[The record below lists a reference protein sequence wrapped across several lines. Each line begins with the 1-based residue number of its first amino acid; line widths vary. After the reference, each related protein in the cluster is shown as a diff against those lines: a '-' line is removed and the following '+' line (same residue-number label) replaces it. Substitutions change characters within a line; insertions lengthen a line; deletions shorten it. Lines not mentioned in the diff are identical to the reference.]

1 MSRARRSKGFT
12 LAELMLTTAI
22 IIILAALGFIALIN
36 YQKDLKLTEMDNAA
50 REIFVAAQNH
60 LTASE
65 KSGEWEEFY
74 TETLSSESDS
84 YDVKMNSE
92 DGHDYYYVIYNPDET
107 DALKNSSLQYLLPFG
122 SIDDTLRS
130 SGSYIIEYD
139 AENASIRSVFFTDGG
154 KSNHEWFHVNSSV
167 SWNEANRLRPT
178 ESDQKKQE
186 RREYRSGNNTAAI
199 GYYGEASVTKNE
211 VTLKEPT
218 VVIHNDNT
226 LSVEITDPDYGVK
239 DNNGNALVTKLQL
252 VVTGMDSNATAGITL
267 SYNRTSN
274 ALSTAVEDVKVP
286 GKSEHY
292 LQINRDILK
301 GAKAEMVTDTSGKQV
316 LKYTITLD
324 QIDNSTND
332 ANLHFAHLFPCNS
345 NEGNRGKDGQ
355 YFTAGEDINI
365 RAQIVLDTRASGQS
379 NLSAASVSSSKI
391 TNSLFASSEQSDF
404 TYRDVKDKRQANT
417 KEHKAIISN
426 LRHLQNLDPDV
437 SDLEQ
442 SSDTNEHFRIIQ
454 AEIVSSL
461 NWNSYFSNKTITG
474 YRNGNALTSQGKF
487 YPIDNKRISLLEG
500 KDGSDI
506 TIQNLNIGTR
516 ERTSSRGNTT
526 VYSGLFARLDD
537 PDDFELTVRNLSLS
551 DLNIDTK
558 DNDST
563 AYAGGIIGYANAN
576 VYIENVHLYD
586 INRNNYKNLTITGGT
601 NTSAGG
607 LVGQS
612 GDSANKGKLNIE
624 NSSVSIHVESGQ
636 NAGGFIGVGRGTV
649 SINNSYTGGY
659 IDDTGTYSQDTANI
673 LSTGTNEGHAGGL
686 IGSIQRGS
694 LTIEDS
700 FATTSVSGRTVG
712 GLIGTSENDG
722 TNISLKNV
730 YYAGAVYCTGT
741 RTGDNKVMGAVIGY
755 QNNANIKTDGYIDTL
770 LGETMIY
777 GSSEAEASHITTVDK
792 ETPVP
797 SNGLTAVSKNHAS
810 VTHPYSESLQ
820 NQNYP
825 YSMNQDKYYGDW
837 IYLNDHARFVITK
850 TIHLD
855 KESIPQDQINTEL
868 EFIKDNTGFD
878 VDRRLINDK
887 SLRHY
892 TELYLKDASCT
903 SSDGG
908 YTQACTLNADLDTGY
923 YYRFTEVNNGVNNT
937 TAISENSGKN
947 DTAPHD
953 VDYMRNFD
961 SSQSIKDRYVSQ
973 SDDSYLNTKY
983 DVTIH
988 GASETYQRNARTDE
1002 FEKTSESKN
1011 LTYNVFSGNNTRVGH
1026 SIISTADTARLAL
1039 DDNNY
1044 IQFTN
1049 PVFDIAFDNTY
1060 AKNKPETV
1068 NGLIYYEGL
1077 SSNPTGEAQRYTFHS
1092 VENTVDENGNEK
1104 VVETN
1109 NLENGT
1115 GQYAVD
1121 DGYLVCLDD
1130 DQMIRFNKYNGYA
1143 SYYSAADWN
1152 RSGVFTELSEA
1163 EIRKYGITTPKKV
1176 YRINLETLKSQITGG
1191 DGDYPGMIIMRVQSG
1206 NKEYIYSLN
1215 EVFGDCVSSGDNQT
1229 EKSFEIRSADQLER
1243 FTTWKDSG
1251 NEIYSTRMLGQG
1263 GYTIHQMLDIDM
1275 SGRSFQTI
1283 KHMQNCSYEGYGRV
1297 KLLNL
1302 DSTFIKNL
1310 HNNASIKNLILSFNI
1325 KTNDQIQ
1332 PYGNDYGL
1340 ITSSMEGSHINNVV
1354 VQDTIIDNATIGSQN
1369 NKANSF
1375 GIIGS
1380 TTNSSDI
1387 SDVTFK
1393 NIAFN
1398 NASVNAANMG
1408 LIGNNGGAV
1417 VKNLNVDKV
1426 SFNDSSINS
1435 DNFGGI
1441 IGNQGGGSLS
1451 NSTINGLNISNTN
1464 ITGTNAGGIIGSS
1477 AGTNISN
1484 INIHGLS
1491 VEGSSGTGNTINATQ
1506 SFGGIIGNQSQ
1517 GSINGITSDGMHIT
1531 NMNVNSI
1538 YAGGVIGH
1546 TSDASVSN
1554 INVPGFTITGNSD
1567 TKNSINAQY
1576 FGGIIGYQERGQVS
1590 GITSNEMKITNM
1602 NVTGTYAGGV
1612 IGNTSGG
1619 IVSDITLSDAS
1630 MLNNTMTVTYFG
1642 GVTGNQNSTINNTVV
1657 HDLSIKDDSQGKN
1670 IINAQYFGG
1679 VFGIVQG
1686 TVNGITVTASD
1697 ITNADSY
1704 GISLNGLK
1712 VNSQMSGGVIGY
1724 NKGTI
1729 NSLSVNNQNQDSWF
1743 SDIQITGNDFSDSI
1757 TQYPGQTMYD
1767 YGAVIGNNEGTLK
1780 NFSMSH
1786 VNMTDNTFPSG
1797 DTVNIGLLA
1806 GINQL
1811 NIDNSD
1817 TSSTHDI
1824 HDLTINDCYGNN
1836 KQVINTYAFIG
1847 KNSSLGNQWY
1857 NRAVINSVVIR
1868 DYASDGYGFVYQ
1880 NVNDG
1885 LIQNCSILTTDTDD
1899 YQPVNK
1905 DNQSIDY
1912 DVQTHISNY
1921 SVINDSSNTKIDNS
1935 NISFS

>member
-1 MSRARRSKGFT
+1 MSRVRRSKGFT

-74 TETLSSESDS
+74 TETLSSDN

-139 AENASIRSVFFTDGG
+139 AKNASVRSVFFTDGG
-154 KSNHEWFHVNSSV
+154 KSSNEWFHVNSSV
-167 SWNEANRLRPT
+167 SWNDANALRPT
-178 ESDQKKQE
+178 KSDQKKQE
-186 RREYRSGNNTAAI
+186 RREYKSGNNTAAI

-218 VVIHNDNT
+218 VVIHNGNT
-226 LSVEITDPDYGVK
+226 LSVDIYDPNYGVK
-239 DNNGNALVTKLQL
+239 DNNGHSLVTKLQL
-252 VVTGMDSNATAGITL
+252 IVTGMDSNVTAGITL
-267 SYNRTSN
+267 SYNRTGN
-274 ALSTAVEDVKVP
+274 ALSSTVEDVKVP

-301 GAKAEMVTDTSGKQV
+301 GAKAYMETDASGRQV

-324 QIDNSTND
+324 QIDSTND
-332 ANLHFAHLFPCNS
+332 ANLHFAHLFPCNP
-345 NEGNRGKDGQ
+345 NEGNRGNNGQ

-365 RAQIVLDTRASGQS
+365 RAQIILDNRASGQT

-404 TYRDVKDKRQANT
+404 TYRDVKKKRQAND

-442 SSDTNEHFRIIQ
+442 SNDTNGEHFRIIQ

-461 NWNSYFSNKTITG
+461 DWRNSYFNDKTITG
-474 YRNGNALTSQGKF
+474 YRKGNALTDQGKF
-487 YPIDNKRISLLEG
+487 YPIDNRRISLLEG
-500 KDGSDI
+500 KDGEDI
-506 TIQNLNIGTR
+506 SIHNLNIGTR
-516 ERTSSRGNTT
+516 ERTSSRGNKT

-537 PDDFELTVRNLSLS
+537 PDDFELTVRNLSLA
-551 DLNIDTK
+551 DLNIDDK
-558 DNDST
+558 NDDSN
-563 AYAGGIIGYANAN
+563 AYIGGVIGYANAN
-576 VYIENVHLYD
+576 VYIENVHIYD
-586 INRNNYKNLTITGGT
+586 TNRNTYKNHSITGGS
-601 NTSAGG
+601 NANAGG

-612 GDSANKGKLNIE
+612 GSGETGNLNIE
-624 NSSVSIHVESGQ
+624 DSSVSIHVESGQ
-636 NAGGFIGVGRGTV
+636 NTGGLIGAGRGTV
-649 SINNSYTGGY
+649 SINNSYSGGY
-659 IDDTGTYSQDTANI
+659 IDDTGTYTQDTVNI
-673 LSTGTNEGHAGGL
+673 LSTGTDEGHAGGL
-686 IGSIQRGS
+686 IGGIQGGS

-712 GLIGTSENDG
+712 GLIGTSENEN

-730 YYAGAVYCTGT
+730 YYAGAVYCTGS
-741 RTGDNKVMGAVIGY
+741 RTGDNKVMGGIIGHE
-755 QNNANIKTDGYIDTL
+755 NNANITTDGYINTL
-770 LGETMIY
+770 LGETMMY
-777 GSSEAEASHITTVDK
+777 GSSEADAANITTVDK

-797 SNGLTAVSKNHAS
+797 SNGLTVVSKNHAS
-810 VTHPYSESLQ
+810 VTHSY
-820 NQNYP
+820 NQSGNYP
-825 YSMNQDKYYGDW
+825 YSMNQNKYYGDW

-855 KESIPQDQINTEL
+855 KESIPQDQINAEL
-868 EFIKDNTGFD
+868 EFIKNNTGFD
-878 VDRRLINDK
+878 VDRYSSEYSDSNYPE
-887 SLRHY
+887 HY
-892 TELYLKDASCT
+892 TELYLTNASCT
-903 SSDGG
+903 PSDGG
-908 YTQACTLNADLDTGY
+908 YTQACTLNADLETGY
-923 YYRFTEVNNGVNNT
+923 YYQFTEVNNGINN
-937 TAISENSGKN
+937 SVYNSHGRN
-947 DTAPHD
+947 DTVPHSYYYGYD
-953 VDYMRNFD
+953 RRDRMNQFPSD
-961 SSQSIKDRYVSQ
+961 QSVKDRYVSQ

-983 DVTIH
+983 EITVQGD
-988 GASETYQRNARTDE
+988 SETYQRRNWYGSYQ
-1002 FEKTSESKN
+1002 KISEEKN
-1011 LTYNVFSGNNTRVGH
+1011 LTRSLDSANNTQT
-1026 SIISTADTARLAL
+1026 IFYLSTADTAAL
-1039 DDNNY
+1039 TIDDNNY

-1049 PVFDIAFDNTY
+1049 PVFDITFDNTY

-1068 NGLIYYEGL
+1068 NGLIYYEGI
-1077 SSNPTGEAQRYTFHS
+1077 SSRPTGEAQRYTFHS

-1115 GQYAVD
+1115 GKYAVE

-1130 DQMIRFNKYNGYA
+1130 DQKIRFNKYNGYA
-1143 SYYSAADWN
+1143 SYYSAADWS

-1163 EIRKYGITTPKKV
+1163 EIRKYGITTSKKV

-1191 DGDYPGMIIMRVQSG
+1191 DGDYPGMIIMRVQSD

-1243 FTTWKDSG
+1243 FTTWKNSD
-1251 NEIYSTRMLGQG
+1251 NQIYSTRMLGQG

-1275 SGRSFQTI
+1275 SGRAFQTI
-1283 KHMQNCSYEGYGRV
+1283 EHMSNSTYEGGSGQV

-1302 DSTFIKNL
+1302 DSTFTKNV
-1310 HNNASIKNLILSFNI
+1310 NANSSINNLILSFNI
-1325 KTNDQIQ
+1325 HANDKIQ
-1332 PYGNDYGL
+1332 TESNNYGL

-1354 VQDTIIDNATIGSQN
+1354 VQDTTIDNATIGNTN
-1369 NKANSF
+1369 NKANSV

-1380 TTNSSDI
+1380 TSNSSDI

-1393 NIAFN
+1393 NMTFN
-1398 NASVNAANMG
+1398 NASVNATNMG
-1408 LIGNNGGAV
+1408 LIGNNGGAI
-1417 VKNLNVDKV
+1417 VKNMNVDNV
-1426 SFNDSSINS
+1426 SFNNSSINS

-1441 IGNQGGGSLS
+1441 IGNQGGGSIS
-1451 NSTINGLNISNTN
+1451 DSTINGLNISNTD

-1477 AGTNISN
+1477 AGSDISN
-1484 INIHGLS
+1484 INVNGLS
-1491 VEGSSGTGNTINATQ
+1491 IEGSKTNGNSINVTQ
-1506 SFGGIIGNQSQ
+1506 SFGGIIGYQNQGKIS
-1517 GSINGITSDGMHIT
+1517 NLTSDGLTIDST
-1531 NMNVNSI
+1531 N
-1538 YAGGVIGH
+1538 
-1546 TSDASVSN
+1546 
-1554 INVPGFTITGNSD
+1554 ITG
-1567 TKNSINAQY
+1567 
-1576 FGGIIGYQERGQVS
+1576 
-1590 GITSNEMKITNM
+1590 TS
-1602 NVTGTYAGGV
+1602 V
-1612 IGNTSGG
+1612 GG
-1619 IVSDITLSDAS
+1619 IVGSITGYNDQQGLENTTV
-1630 MLNNTMTVTYFG
+1630 NNLIIENSNITGTNVG

-1679 VFGIVQG
+1679 VFGLVQG
-1686 TVNGITVTASD
+1686 TVNGITVSASD

-1704 GISLNGLK
+1704 GIFMTGLK
-1712 VNSQMSGGVIGY
+1712 VNSQMFGGVIGY

-1729 NSLSVNNQNQDSWF
+1729 NYLSVNNQVQDSLF
-1743 SDIQITGNDFSDSI
+1743 SDIQITGNDFSGSAAE
-1757 TQYPGQTMYD
+1757 YPGQNMYD

-1786 VNMTDNTFPSG
+1786 VSMTDNTFPVG
-1797 DTVNIGLLA
+1797 DNVNIGLLA

-1811 NIDNSD
+1811 SIDNSD

-1824 HDLTINDCYGNN
+1824 HDLTINNCYVND
-1836 KQVINTYAFIG
+1836 KQEIHSYAFVG
-1847 KNSSLGNQWY
+1847 KNSSLGNQYY
-1857 NRAVINSVVIR
+1857 NQAVINSVVIR
-1868 DYASDGYGFVYQ
+1868 DYVSGGHGFVYQ
-1880 NVNDG
+1880 NVKDG
-1885 LIQNCSILTTDTDD
+1885 LIQNCSILNTDTDD
-1899 YQPVNK
+1899 YKPVIK
-1905 DNQSIDY
+1905 DNRSIDY
-1912 DVQTHISNY
+1912 DVETSIYDY
-1921 SVINDSSNTKIDNS
+1921 SVINDNADTGIYNS
-1935 NISFS
+1935 NLFETSVSPDKIQ

>member
-1 MSRARRSKGFT
+1 MSRVRRSKGFT

-74 TETLSSESDS
+74 TEALSSDT

-139 AENASIRSVFFTDGG
+139 AENAAVRSVFFTDGG
-154 KSNHEWFHVNSSV
+154 KSNQEWFHVNSSV
-167 SWNEANRLRPT
+167 SWNDANRLRPT
-178 ESDQKKQE
+178 KSDQKKQE
-186 RREYRSGNNTAAI
+186 RREYKSGNHTAAI
-199 GYYGEASVTKNE
+199 GYYGEASVTNNE

-226 LSVEITDPDYGVK
+226 LRVEITDPNYGVK
-239 DNNGNALVTKLQL
+239 DNNGHELVTKLQL

-267 SYNRTSN
+267 SYNRTGN
-274 ALSTAVEDVKVP
+274 ALSTAVEDVKIP

-301 GAKAEMVTDTSGKQV
+301 GAKAEMVMDASGRQV

-345 NEGNRGKDGQ
+345 NEGNRGDNGQ

-365 RAQIVLDTRASGQS
+365 RAQIVLDNRASGQS

-404 TYRDVKDKRQANT
+404 TYRDVKEKRQANA
-417 KEHKAIISN
+417 KEHKAVISN

-442 SSDTNEHFRIIQ
+442 SNDRNEHFRIIQ

-461 NWNSYFSNKTITG
+461 DWNTYFSNKTITS
-474 YRNGNALTSQGKF
+474 YRNGNALTEQGKF

-500 KDGSDI
+500 KGGEDI
-506 TIQNLNIGTR
+506 TIHNLNTGTR

-537 PDDFELTVRNLSLS
+537 PNEFELTVRNLSLA
-551 DLNIDTK
+551 DLNIDDK
-558 DNDST
+558 NDDST
-563 AYAGGIIGYANAN
+563 AYLGGVIGYANAN
-576 VYIENVHLYD
+576 VYIENVHVYD
-586 INRNNYKNLTITGGT
+586 TARNNYKNHSITGGT

-612 GDSANKGKLNIE
+612 GDGDNKGKLYVS

-636 NAGGFIGVGRGTV
+636 DAGGLIGAGRGTV
-649 SINNSYTGGY
+649 RINNSYTGGY
-659 IDDTGTYSQDTANI
+659 IDDNGTYSQDTANI
-673 LSTGTNEGHAGGL
+673 LSTGTIDGHAGGL

-700 FATTSVSGRTVG
+700 FATTSLNGRTVG
-712 GLIGTSENDG
+712 GLIGTSENEG

-741 RTGDNKVMGAVIGY
+741 RTGDNKVMGGIIGY
-755 QNNANIKTDGYIDTL
+755 QNNANIKTDGYINTL

-777 GSSEAEASHITTVDK
+777 GSSEADATHITTVDK

-797 SNGLTAVSKNHAS
+797 SNGLTVVSNNHAS
-810 VTHPYSESLQ
+810 VTYPYSASLQ
-820 NQNYP
+820 NQKYP

-868 EFIKDNTGFD
+868 EFIKNNTGFD
-878 VDRRLINDK
+878 VDRRLIEDK
-887 SLRHY
+887 SLQHY
-892 TELYLKDASCT
+892 TELYLKDAGCT

-923 YYRFTEVNNGVNNT
+923 YYRFTEVNNGINNT
-937 TAISENSGKN
+937 TAISKNAGKN

-953 VDYMRNFD
+953 NNYMSNFN
-961 SSQSIKDRYVSQ
+961 SSQSIKDHYVSQ

-983 DVTIH
+983 DVIIH
-988 GASETYQRNARTDE
+988 GTSETYQRNARTDE
-1002 FEKTSESKN
+1002 FEKTEENNN
-1011 LTYNVFSGNNTRVGH
+1011 LTYNVFSGNDTRVGH

-1039 DDNNY
+1039 DTNNY

-1049 PVFDIAFDNTY
+1049 PVFDITFENTY

-1077 SSNPTGEAQRYTFHS
+1077 SSIPTGEAQKYTFHS

-1104 VVETN
+1104 VEEHY
-1109 NLENGT
+1109 NLENGS
-1115 GQYAVD
+1115 GKYAVD

-1130 DQMIRFNKYNGYA
+1130 DQTIRFNKYNGQA
-1143 SYYSAADWN
+1143 PYYSAADWS
-1152 RSGVFTELSEA
+1152 RSGVFTELSDA
-1163 EIRKYGITTPKKV
+1163 EIKKYGITTSKKV

-1215 EVFGDCVSSGDNQT
+1215 EVFGDCVSSGDNQKET
-1229 EKSFEIRSADQLER
+1229 SFEIRSADQLER

-1263 GYTIHQMLDIDM
+1263 GYTITQMLDIDM
-1275 SGRSFQTI
+1275 SGKSFQTI
-1283 KHMQNCSYEGYGRV
+1283 EHMQNCSYQGYDQV

-1302 DSTFIKNL
+1302 NNTFIK
-1310 HNNASIKNLILSFNI
+1310 SIYNHANIQNLIFSFDISSDNPLPSV
-1325 KTNDQIQ
+1325 N
-1332 PYGNDYGL
+1332 NDYGL
-1340 ITSSMEGSHINNVV
+1340 ITASLNQSSIKDVV
-1354 VQDTIIDNATIGSQN
+1354 VQDTAINNVTVGNQN

-1380 TTNSSDI
+1380 TSASSDI
-1387 SDVTFK
+1387 SDVS
-1393 NIAFN
+1393 FN
-1398 NASVNAANMG
+1398 NITFNKVFVNAANVG
-1408 LIGNNGGAV
+1408 LIGTNGNGSTIIT
-1417 VKNLNVDKV
+1417 NLNTSNV
-1426 SFNDSSINS
+1426 SYEDCVINS

-1441 IGNQGGGSLS
+1441 IGNQNQGKISNLTS
-1451 NSTINGLNISNTN
+1451 NSLTINNTSITSTNAGGIVGNIIGYNDQQGLENTTVNNLIIENSN
-1464 ITGTNAGGIIGSS
+1464 ITGTN
-1477 AGTNISN
+1477 
-1484 INIHGLS
+1484 
-1491 VEGSSGTGNTINATQ
+1491 V
-1506 SFGGIIGNQSQ
+1506 
-1517 GSINGITSDGMHIT
+1517 
-1531 NMNVNSI
+1531 
-1538 YAGGVIGH
+1538 
-1546 TSDASVSN
+1546 
-1554 INVPGFTITGNSD
+1554 
-1567 TKNSINAQY
+1567 
-1576 FGGIIGYQERGQVS
+1576 
-1590 GITSNEMKITNM
+1590 
-1602 NVTGTYAGGV
+1602 
-1612 IGNTSGG
+1612 
-1619 IVSDITLSDAS
+1619 
-1630 MLNNTMTVTYFG
+1630 G

-1657 HDLSIKDDSQGKN
+1657 HDLSIKDDSN
-1670 IINAQYFGG
+1670 ENNVINAQYFGG
-1679 VFGIVQG
+1679 VFGLTQG

-1712 VNSQMSGGVIGY
+1712 VNSQMFGGVIGY

-1729 NSLSVNNQNQDSWF
+1729 NSVSVNNQVQDSWF
-1743 SDIQITGNDFSDSI
+1743 SDIQITGNDFSGSI
-1757 TQYPGQTMYD
+1757 TQYSGLTMYD

-1780 NFSMSH
+1780 NFSMSN
-1786 VNMTDNTFPSG
+1786 VRMTDNTFPEEE
-1797 DTVNIGLLA
+1797 TVNIGLLA

-1817 TSSTHDI
+1817 TSRTHDI
-1824 HDLTINDCYGNN
+1824 HDLTINDCYGND
-1836 KQVINTYAFIG
+1836 KQVINSYAFIG

-1880 NVNDG
+1880 NVKDG
-1885 LIQNCSILTTDTDD
+1885 LIQNCSILTTDIDD
-1899 YQPVNK
+1899 YQLVMK

-1912 DVQTHISNY
+1912 DVQTHINNN
-1921 SVINDSSNTKIDNS
+1921 SVINDSSNTEIDNS